1 MSDALLHTRIQGDG
15 EPVVILHGLFGS
27 GTNWNRIARDLSSDH
42 QVVVMDL
49 PNHGQSP
56 HIENMTYP
64 AMATAVANTLDH
76 YGIPPGAVIGHSM
89 GGKVAMTLALNS
101 PEYVRRLLVGDIA
114 PIRYGDHGHGRLL
127 RALQRM
133 DPQRLGSRSA
143 ASDALADDIP
153 EAGLR
158 QFLLTNLESRDGAF
172 AWRIPLQALEA
183 NLPVIADFPEIDG
196 RFDEPALFLH
206 GANSDYVP
214 ETAHATIHTLFPHAG
229 IETLAD
235 AGHWLHAE
243 QPQAFMERT
252 RRFLEEG
259 RNAA

>member
-1 MSDALLHTRIQGDG
+1 MSETLLHTRIQGEG
-15 EPVVILHGLFGS
+15 HAVVILHGLFGS
-27 GTNWNRIARDLSSDH
+27 GSNWNRIARDLATDH

-56 HIENMTYP
+56 HVETMAYP
-64 AMATAVANTLDH
+64 DMAAAVANTLDH
-76 YGIPPGAVIGHSM
+76 YGIPPGTIIGHSM
-89 GGKVAMTLALNS
+89 GGKVAMALALTD
-101 PEYVRRLLVGDIA
+101 PAYVRRLLIGDIA

-133 DPQRLGSRSA
+133 DPQRLGSRAA
-143 ASDALADDIP
+143 ASEALAEDIP

-183 NLPVIADFPEIDG
+183 NLPTIADFPDMDG
-196 RFDEPALFLH
+196 HYDGPTLFLH

-214 ETAHATIHTLFPHAG
+214 ESAHDAIHALFPAAA
-229 IETLAD
+229 IEPLPD

-243 QPQAFMERT
+243 QPQAFLERT
-252 RRFLEEG
+252 RRFLEAG